1 MRGTDAIHTLR
12 RYSDALRA
20 RGATALFL
28 FGSTVRDE
36 AGPSSDLDLFID
48 YDPAQK
54 FSLIDLVAIK
64 HFLEDELDRPID
76 LTTRDSLHPMLR
88 ATIESEA
95 VRVF

>member
-1 MRGTDAIHTLR
+1 MRGTDAVDTLR